1 VLGHS
6 IHSEKIVMEEIRFVD
21 TTIRDGHQSLWAE
34 RMSTGMMLPIAKNLD
49 DAGFLA
55 IEILSGS
62 HIKKAVRELR
72 EDPWERIK
80 RVAERAPKTP
90 LRLIAGRVNTFG
102 FDPPCMYELF
112 IERMAANG
120 VRQARIS
127 EPWNDLPG
135 WKYRVAVA
143 RRFGLDPIVNL
154 IYSVSPVH
162 SDDYYAERCRQA
174 VTLNPFRLCLKD
186 PGGLL
191 TPERVRTLVPVILN
205 NAGEIPVEI
214 HSHCTTG
221 LGPLVALEAVR
232 LGIRIVNTGVPPLAD
247 SSALPSIFNVA
258 HNLRALGYKPVV
270 DEELLRP
277 VSGHFDVIARR
288 EGLPIGVPAEYDY
301 EVYQH
306 QVPGGMISNL
316 AHQLRQV
323 GKEAQLKEALEE
335 TSRVRVEFGYPIMVT
350 PLSQFV
356 GSQAAINV
364 IVGERYKEVTDQ
376 VIRYALGHFGEE
388 AVTAMDQEVRA
399 RILDRTRAKEIMEQ
413 TRTNPTIAEMRR
425 DLNAETVSDEELLLR
440 WLLTKEDIAAMRAA
454 GPAKEYVTQR
464 HPLVKLMAD
473 LTCRADCN
481 LIQVSK
487 PGFALT
493 LERRAAAQ

>member
-1 VLGHS
+1 
-6 IHSEKIVMEEIRFVD
+6 MEEIRFVD

-49 DAGFLA
+49 EAGFLA
-55 IEILSGS
+55 IELLSGS

-72 EDPWERIK
+72 EDPWERIR
-80 RVAERAPKTP
+80 RVAERVPNTP

-120 VRQARIS
+120 IRQARIS

-143 RRFGLDPIVNL
+143 RKFGLDPIVNL
-154 IYSVSPVH
+154 IYSVSPLH
-162 SDDYYAERCRQA
+162 TDEYYAERCRQA
-174 VTLNPFRLCLKD
+174 VTLKPFRLCLKD

-191 TPERVRTLVPVILN
+191 TPERVRTLVPVILKH
-205 NAGEIPVEI
+205 AKGIPVEL

-247 SSALPSIFNVA
+247 SSALPSIYNVA
-258 HNLRALGYKPVV
+258 HNLRAIGYQPVIDEEVLKPVT
-270 DEELLRP
+270 E
-277 VSGHFDVIARR
+277 HFTTVAHR
-288 EGLPIGVPAEYDY
+288 EGFPIGVPAEYDY
-301 EVYQH
+301 AVYQH
-306 QVPGGMISNL
+306 QIPGGMISNL
-316 AHQLRQV
+316 GHQLGQV
-323 GKEAQLKEALEE
+323 GKAAQLEQALEE
-335 TSRVRVEFGYPIMVT
+335 TARVRVEFGYPIMVT

-376 VIRYALGHFGEE
+376 SIRYALGQFGEE
-388 AVTAMDQEVRA
+388 AVTAMDQDVRA
-399 RILDRTRAKEIMEQ
+399 KILDRPRAKEIMAQKRE
-413 TRTNPTIAEMRR
+413 NPTLADMRR
-425 DLNAETVSDEELLLR
+425 DLDGGSISDEELLLR
-440 WLLTKEDIAAMRAA
+440 WLINREDIAAMQAA
-454 GPAKEYVTQR
+454 GPAREYVTTR

-473 LTCRADCN
+473 LTQRADCN

-493 LERRAAAQ
+493 LERNAARD

>member
-1 VLGHS
+1 
-6 IHSEKIVMEEIRFVD
+6 MDEIRFVD

-34 RMSTGMMLPIAKNLD
+34 RMSPGMMLPIAKNLN

-55 IEILSGS
+55 VELRSGS
-62 HIKKAVRELR
+62 PIKKAVRELR

-80 RVAERAPKTP
+80 RIFALCPDTP
-90 LRLIAGRVNTFG
+90 MRLIAGRVNTFG

-112 IERMAANG
+112 IGRMAANG
-120 VRQARIS
+120 IRQARIS

-135 WKYRVAVA
+135 WTYRVKVA
-143 RRFGLDPIVNL
+143 RQFGVDPIVNL

-162 SDDYYAERCRQA
+162 TDEYYAERCRQA
-174 VTLNPFRLCLKD
+174 VTLKPFRLCLKD

-191 TPERVRTLVPVILN
+191 TPERTRTLVPVVLAN
-205 NAGEIPVEI
+205 SSGIPVEL

-232 LGIRIVNTGVPPLAD
+232 LGIRIVNTGWPPPGV
-247 SSALPSIFNVA
+247 SSALPSIYNVA
-258 HNLRALGYKPVV
+258 HNLRALGYKPVI
-270 DEELLRP
+270 DEKVLRP
-277 VSGHFDVIARR
+277 VTEHFNIIAKR
-288 EGLPIGVPAEYDY
+288 EGFPIGVPAEYD
-301 EVYQH
+301 EETYQH
-306 QVPGGMISNL
+306 QVPGGMASNL
-316 AHQLRQV
+316 GHQLGQV
-323 GKEAQLKEALEE
+323 GKESQLAEALVE
-335 TSRVRVEFGYPIMVT
+335 TSRVRVELGHPIMVT

-364 IVGERYKEVTDQ
+364 IIGERYKEVTDQ

-399 RILDRTRAKEIMEQ
+399 KILDRPRAKEIMAQ
-413 TRTNPTIAEMRR
+413 TRTQPTMADMRR
-425 DLNAETVSDEELLLR
+425 DLDAATVSDEELLLR
-440 WLLTKEDIAAMRAA
+440 WLLTKDDIAAMRAA
-454 GPAKEYVTQR
+454 GPAQEYTPAR

-473 LTCRADCN
+473 LTQRADCN

-493 LERRAAAQ
+493 LERKAG

>member
-1 VLGHS
+1 MILGAA
-6 IHSEKIVMEEIRFVD
+6 MDEIRFVD

-34 RMSTGMMLPIAKNLD
+34 RMSTGMMLPIAKRLD
-49 DAGFLA
+49 QAGFLA
-55 IEILSGS
+55 IELLSGS

-72 EDPWERIK
+72 EDPWERIR
-80 RVAERAPKTP
+80 RVAEQIPHTP

-102 FDPPCMYELF
+102 FDPPSMYELF

-120 VRQARIS
+120 IRQARIS

-135 WKYRVAVA
+135 WQYRVAVA
-143 RRFGLDPIVNL
+143 RKFGLDPIVNL

-162 SDDYYAERCRQA
+162 TDAYYAERCRQA
-174 VTLNPFRLCLKD
+174 ASLKPFRLCLKD

-191 TPERVRTLVPVILN
+191 TPERTRTLVPVVLA
-205 NAGEIPVEI
+205 NAGGIPVEL

-247 SSALPSIFNVA
+247 GAALPSIFNVA
-258 HNLRALGYKPVV
+258 HNLRAIGYKPVI
-270 DEELLRP
+270 DEEVLRP
-277 VSGHFDVIARR
+277 VTDHFTLIARR
-288 EGLPIGVPAEYDY
+288 EGFPIGVPAEYDAAI
-301 EVYQH
+301 YQH

-316 AHQLRQV
+316 GHQLRQV
-323 GKEAQLKEALEE
+323 GKEAQLQQALEE
-335 TSRVRVEFGYPIMVT
+335 TGRVRVELGHPIMVT

-364 IVGERYKEVTDQ
+364 ILGERYKEVTDQ
-376 VIRYALGHFGEE
+376 VIRYALGQFGAE
-388 AVTAMDQEVRA
+388 AVTAMDQEVRG
-399 RILDRTRAKEIMEQ
+399 RILDRPRAREIMAQERPQ
-413 TRTNPTIAEMRR
+413 PTLADMRR
-425 DLNAETVSDEELLLR
+425 ALGGPAVSDEELLLR
-440 WLLTKEDIAAMRAA
+440 WLLSKDDIALMRAA
-454 GPAKEYVTQR
+454 GPAKEYVTLK
-464 HPLVKLMAD
+464 HPLVRLMAE
-473 LTCRADCN
+473 LTRHADCN

-493 LERRAAAQ
+493 LEKSATS

>member
-1 VLGHS
+1 
-6 IHSEKIVMEEIRFVD
+6 MDEIRFVD

-34 RMSTGMMLPIAKNLD
+34 RMSTGMMLPIARNLD

-62 HIKKAVRELR
+62 HVKKAVRELR

-112 IERMAANG
+112 IGRMAANG
-120 VRQARIS
+120 IRQARIS

-135 WKYRVAVA
+135 WKYRVEVA
-143 RRFGLDPIVNL
+143 RRFGLDPIINL

-162 SDDYYAERCRQA
+162 TDDYYAERCRQA
-174 VTLNPFRLCLKD
+174 VTLKPFRICLKD

-191 TPERVRTLVPVILN
+191 TPERVRTLVPAVLQN
-205 NAGEIPVEI
+205 SSGIPVEL

-247 SSALPSIFNVA
+247 GSALPSIFNVA
-258 HNLRALGYKPVV
+258 HNLRALGYRPVIN
-270 DEELLRP
+270 EEVLRP
-277 VSGHFDVIARR
+277 VKEHFEIIAHK
-288 EGLPIGVPAEYDY
+288 EGFPLGVPAEYDY

-316 AHQLRQV
+316 GHQLRQV
-323 GKEAQLKEALEE
+323 GKEAQLQEALEE

-388 AVTAMDQEVRA
+388 AVTAMDQEMRA
-399 RILDRTRAKEIMEQ
+399 KILDRPRAKEIMAQ
-413 TRTNPTIAEMRR
+413 TRAHPTIADMRR
-425 DLNAETVSDEELLLR
+425 DLDAATVSDEELVLR
-440 WLLTKEDIAAMRAA
+440 WLLNKEDIEAMRAA
-454 GPAKEYVTQR
+454 GPAKEYITAR
-464 HPLVKLMAD
+464 HPLVRLMSD
-473 LTCRADCN
+473 LAHRSDCN

-493 LERRAAAQ
+493 LERRTAAQ

>member
-1 VLGHS
+1 MDEV
-6 IHSEKIVMEEIRFVD
+6 RFVD

-34 RMSTGMMLPIAKNLD
+34 RMSTGMMLPIARRLD
-49 DAGFLA
+49 EAGFLA
-55 IEILSGS
+55 IELLSGS

-72 EDPWERIK
+72 EDPWERIR
-80 RVAERAPKTP
+80 RVAELVPNTP

-120 VRQARIS
+120 IRQARIS

-135 WKYRVAVA
+135 WRYRTEVA
-143 RRFGLDPIVNL
+143 RKFGLDPIINL

-162 SDDYYAERCRQA
+162 SDEYYAERCRQA
-174 VTLNPFRLCLKD
+174 VTLAPFRLCLKD

-191 TPERVRTLVPVILN
+191 TPERTRTLVPVVLA
-205 NAGEIPVEI
+205 NAAGIPVEL

-221 LGPLVALEAVR
+221 LGPLVALEAVK
-232 LGIRIVNTGVPPLAD
+232 LGIKIVNTGIPPLAD
-247 SSALPSIFNVA
+247 GSALPSIFNVA
-258 HNLRALGYKPVV
+258 HNLRALGYKPVIN
-270 DEELLRP
+270 EEVLRP
-277 VSGHFDVIARR
+277 VSEHLYIVAKR
-288 EGLPIGVPAEYDY
+288 EGFPLGVPAEYD
-301 EVYQH
+301 EATYQH

-316 AHQLRQV
+316 GHQLRQV
-323 GKEAQLKEALEE
+323 GKEAQLADALVE
-335 TSRVRVEFGYPIMVT
+335 TSRVRVELGYPIMVT

-388 AVTAMDQEVRA
+388 AVTAMDQDVRG
-399 RILDRTRAKEIMEQ
+399 RILDRPRAKEIMAQ
-413 TRTNPTIAEMRR
+413 TRTHPSIADMRR
-425 DLNAETVSDEELLLR
+425 DLDAATVSDEELLLR
-440 WLLTKEDIAAMRAA
+440 WLLNKDDIAAMRAA
-454 GPAKEYVTQR
+454 GPAKEYVTAR
-464 HPLVKLMAD
+464 HPLVKLMAE
-473 LTCRADCN
+473 LTQRADCN

-487 PGFALT
+487 TGFALT
-493 LERRAAAQ
+493 LERNAASR

>member
-1 VLGHS
+1 MDE
-6 IHSEKIVMEEIRFVD
+6 IHFVD

-34 RMSTGMMLPIAKNLD
+34 RMSTGMMLPIAKPLD

-55 IEILSGS
+55 IELLSGS

-72 EDPWERIK
+72 EDPWERIR
-80 RVAERAPKTP
+80 RVAERVPNTP

-120 VRQARIS
+120 IRQARIS

-135 WKYRVAVA
+135 WRYRTEVA
-143 RRFGLDPIVNL
+143 RKFGLDPIINL

-162 SDDYYAERCRQA
+162 TDEYYAERCRQA
-174 VTLNPFRLCLKD
+174 VTLKPFRLCLKD

-191 TPERVRTLVPVILN
+191 TTERTRTLVPVVLAN
-205 NAGEIPVEI
+205 SGGIPVEL

-221 LGPLVALEAVR
+221 LGPLVALEAVK
-232 LGIRIVNTGVPPLAD
+232 LGIRIVNTGIPPLAD
-247 SSALPSIFNVA
+247 GSALPSVFNVA
-258 HNLRALGYKPVV
+258 HNLRALGYMPVIN
-270 DEELLRP
+270 EELLHP
-277 VSGHFDVIARR
+277 VSEHLYAVAKR
-288 EGLPIGVPAEYDY
+288 EAFPLGVPAEYD
-301 EVYQH
+301 EETYQH

-316 AHQLRQV
+316 GHQLRQV
-323 GKEAQLKEALEE
+323 GKEAQLADALVE
-335 TSRVRVEFGYPIMVT
+335 TSRVRVELGYPIMVT

-364 IVGERYKEVTDQ
+364 IIGERYKEVTDQ

-399 RILDRTRAKEIMEQ
+399 EILDRPRAKEIMAQ
-413 TRTNPTIAEMRR
+413 TRTHPTMADMRR
-425 DLNAETVSDEELLLR
+425 DLDAATVSDEELLLR
-440 WLLTKEDIAAMRAA
+440 WLLTKDDIAAMRAA
-454 GPAKEYVTQR
+454 GPAQEYVTAR
-464 HPLVKLMAD
+464 HPLVKLMAE
-473 LTCRADCN
+473 LTQRSDCN

-487 PGFALT
+487 TGFALT
-493 LERRAAAQ
+493 LERRAS

>member
-1 VLGHS
+1 MDE
-6 IHSEKIVMEEIRFVD
+6 IHFVD

-34 RMSTGMMLPIAKNLD
+34 RMSTGMMLPIAKRLD

-55 IEILSGS
+55 IELLSGS
-62 HIKKAVRELR
+62 HIKKAVSELR
-72 EDPWERIK
+72 EDPWERIR
-80 RVAERAPKTP
+80 RVAERVPNTP

-120 VRQARIS
+120 IRQARIS

-135 WKYRVAVA
+135 WRYRTEVA
-143 RRFGLDPIVNL
+143 RKFGLDPIINL

-162 SDDYYAERCRQA
+162 TDEYYAERCRQA
-174 VTLNPFRLCLKD
+174 VTLKPFRLCLKD

-191 TPERVRTLVPVILN
+191 TPDRVRTLVPVVLQ
-205 NAGEIPVEI
+205 NAGGIPVEL

-221 LGPLVALEAVR
+221 LGPLVALEAVK
-232 LGIRIVNTGVPPLAD
+232 LGITIVNTGVPPLAD
-247 SSALPSIFNVA
+247 GSALPSIFNVA
-258 HNLRALGYKPVV
+258 HNLRALGYKTVINEEVLKPVQ
-270 DEELLRP
+270 E
-277 VSGHFDVIARR
+277 HFTIIAKR
-288 EGLPIGVPAEYDY
+288 EGFPMGVPAEYD
-301 EVYQH
+301 EEIYQH

-316 AHQLRQV
+316 GEQLRQV
-323 GKEAQLKEALEE
+323 GKEAQLQQALEE

-356 GSQAAINV
+356 GSQSAINV

-388 AVTAMDQEVRA
+388 AVTAMDQEVRG
-399 RILDRTRAKEIMEQ
+399 RILDRPRAREIMAQ
-413 TRTNPTIAEMRR
+413 TRQHPTIAEMRR
-425 DLNAETVSDEELLLR
+425 DLDAATVSEEELLLR
-440 WLLTKEDIAAMRAA
+440 WLINKEDIAAMRAA
-454 GPAKEYVTQR
+454 GPAKPYVTAR

-473 LTCRADCN
+473 LTQRADCN

-493 LERRAAAQ
+493 LERKAG

>member
-1 VLGHS
+1 MDEV
-6 IHSEKIVMEEIRFVD
+6 RFVD

-34 RMSTGMMLPIAKNLD
+34 RMSTGMMLPIAKRLD
-49 DAGFLA
+49 EAGFLA
-55 IEILSGS
+55 IELLSGS

-72 EDPWERIK
+72 EDPWERIR
-80 RVAERAPKTP
+80 RVAELVPNTP

-120 VRQARIS
+120 IRQARIS

-135 WKYRVAVA
+135 WRYRTEVA
-143 RRFGLDPIVNL
+143 RKFGLDPIINL

-162 SDDYYAERCRQA
+162 TDDYYAERCRQA
-174 VTLNPFRLCLKD
+174 VTLSPFRLCLKD

-191 TPERVRTLVPVILN
+191 TPERTRTLVPVVLA
-205 NAGEIPVEI
+205 NAAGIPVEL

-221 LGPLVALEAVR
+221 LGPLVALEAVK
-232 LGIRIVNTGVPPLAD
+232 LGIKIVNTGIPPLAD
-247 SSALPSIFNVA
+247 GSALPSVFNVA
-258 HNLRALGYKPVV
+258 HNLRALGYKPVIN
-270 DEELLRP
+270 EEVLRP
-277 VSGHFDVIARR
+277 VSEHLYAVARR
-288 EGLPIGVPAEYDY
+288 EGFPLGVPAEYD
-301 EVYQH
+301 EATYQH

-316 AHQLRQV
+316 GHQLRQV
-323 GKEAQLKEALEE
+323 GKEAQLADALVE
-335 TSRVRVEFGYPIMVT
+335 TSRVRVELGYPIMVT

-399 RILDRTRAKEIMEQ
+399 RILDRPRAKEIMAQ
-413 TRTNPTIAEMRR
+413 TRTYPTLADMRR
-425 DLNAETVSDEELLLR
+425 DLDAATVSDEELLLR
-440 WLLTKEDIAAMRAA
+440 WLLNKDDIAAMRAA
-454 GPAKEYVTQR
+454 GLAKEYVTAR
-464 HPLVKLMAD
+464 HPLVKLMAE
-473 LTCRADCN
+473 LTQRADCN

-487 PGFALT
+487 TGFALT
-493 LERRAAAQ
+493 LERNVASR

>member
-1 VLGHS
+1 MDEV
-6 IHSEKIVMEEIRFVD
+6 RFVD

-49 DAGFLA
+49 DAGFVA
-55 IEILSGS
+55 IELLSGS

-72 EDPWERIK
+72 EDPWERIR
-80 RVAERAPKTP
+80 RVAERCPKTP

-112 IERMAANG
+112 IGRMAANG
-120 VRQARIS
+120 IRQARIS

-135 WKYRVAVA
+135 WSFRVGVA
-143 RRFGLDPIVNL
+143 RKFGVDPIVNL

-162 SDDYYAERCRQA
+162 TDAYFAERCRQA
-174 VTLNPFRLCLKD
+174 VTLKPFRLCLKD

-191 TPERVRTLVPVILN
+191 TPERVRTLVPVVLK
-205 NAGEIPVEI
+205 NAGGIPVEL

-247 SSALPSIFNVA
+247 GSALPSIFNVA
-258 HNLRALGYKPVV
+258 HNLRALGYQPVIE
-270 DEELLRP
+270 EELLRP
-277 VSGHFDVIARR
+277 VSEHFNIIAKR
-288 EGLPIGVPAEYDY
+288 EGFPLGVPAEYDY
-301 EVYQH
+301 ETYQH

-316 AHQLRQV
+316 GHQLRQV
-323 GKEAQLKEALEE
+323 GKEAQLQQALEE

-376 VIRYALGHFGEE
+376 VIRYALGYFGEE
-388 AVTAMDQEVRA
+388 AITAMDQEVRA
-399 RILDRTRAKEIMEQ
+399 RILDRPRAKEIMAQSREH
-413 TRTNPTIAEMRR
+413 PTIADMRR
-425 DLNAETVSDEELLLR
+425 DLDAANVSEEELLLR
-440 WLLTKEDIAAMRAA
+440 WLLNKEDIAAMRAA
-454 GPAKEYVTQR
+454 GPAKDYVTAR
-464 HPLVKLMAD
+464 HPLVRLMAE
-473 LTCRADCN
+473 LTQRSDCN
-481 LIQVSK
+481 LVHVSK
-487 PGFALT
+487 PGFALM
-493 LERRAAAQ
+493 LERNGAGR

>member
-1 VLGHS
+1 MDEVH
-6 IHSEKIVMEEIRFVD
+6 FVD

-34 RMSTGMMLPIAKNLD
+34 RMSTGMMLPIVKNLD
-49 DAGFLA
+49 EAGFLA
-55 IEILSGS
+55 IELLSGS

-80 RVAERAPKTP
+80 RVCALAPNTP
-90 LRLIAGRVNTFG
+90 MRLIAGRVNTFG

-120 VRQARIS
+120 IRQARIS

-143 RRFGLDPIVNL
+143 RKFGLDPILNL

-162 SDDYYAERCRQA
+162 TDEYYAKRCRQA
-174 VTLNPFRLCLKD
+174 ATLKPFRLCLKD

-191 TPERVRTLVPVILN
+191 TPERARTLVPVILK
-205 NAGEIPVEI
+205 NARGIAVEL

-247 SSALPSIFNVA
+247 GSALPSIFNVA
-258 HNLRALGYKPVV
+258 HNLRAIGYKPIVSEDV
-270 DEELLRP
+270 LKP
-277 VSGHFDVIARR
+277 VSEHFNIIARR
-288 EGLPIGVPAEYDY
+288 ENFPIGAPAEYD
-301 EVYQH
+301 EAIYQH

-316 AHQLRQV
+316 GHQLAQV
-323 GKEAQLKEALEE
+323 GKEAQLAEALEE

-364 IVGERYKEVTDQ
+364 ILGERYKEVTDQ

-388 AVTAMDQEVRA
+388 AVTAMDQDVRA
-399 RILDRTRAKEIMEQ
+399 KILDRPRAKEIKAQ
-413 TRTNPTIAEMRR
+413 KRQQPSLADMRR
-425 DLNAETVSDEELLLR
+425 DLGGPDVADEELLLR
-440 WLLTKEDIAAMRAA
+440 WLLSKDDIAKMRAA
-454 GPAKEYVTQR
+454 GPAKPYVTTR
-464 HPLVKLMAD
+464 HPLVKLMAE
-473 LTCRADCN
+473 LAQSTETN

-493 LERRAAAQ
+493 LERKTAMR

>member
-1 VLGHS
+1 MDEV
-6 IHSEKIVMEEIRFVD
+6 RFVD

-34 RMSTGMMLPIAKNLD
+34 RMSTGMMLPIAKRLD

-55 IEILSGS
+55 IELLSGS

-72 EDPWERIK
+72 EDPWERIR
-80 RVAERAPKTP
+80 RVAERVPNTP

-120 VRQARIS
+120 IRQARIS

-135 WKYRVAVA
+135 WRYRTEVA
-143 RRFGLDPIVNL
+143 RKFGLDPIINL

-162 SDDYYAERCRQA
+162 TDEYYAERCRQA
-174 VTLNPFRLCLKD
+174 VTLKPFRLCLKD

-191 TPERVRTLVPVILN
+191 TPERTRTLVPVILAN
-205 NAGEIPVEI
+205 SGGIPVEL

-221 LGPLVALEAVR
+221 LGPLVALEAVK
-232 LGIRIVNTGVPPLAD
+232 LGIRIVNTGIPPLAD
-247 SSALPSIFNVA
+247 GSALPSVFNVA
-258 HNLRALGYKPVV
+258 HNLRALGYKPVIN
-270 DEELLRP
+270 EELLHP
-277 VSGHFDVIARR
+277 VSEHLYAVAKR
-288 EGLPIGVPAEYDY
+288 EGFPLGVPAEYD
-301 EVYQH
+301 EATYQH

-316 AHQLRQV
+316 GHQLRQV
-323 GKEAQLKEALEE
+323 GKEAQLAEALVE
-335 TSRVRVEFGYPIMVT
+335 TSRVRVELGYPIMVT

-364 IVGERYKEVTDQ
+364 IIGERYKEVTDQ

-399 RILDRTRAKEIMEQ
+399 KILDRPRAKEIMAQ
-413 TRTNPTIAEMRR
+413 TRKHPTMADMRR
-425 DLNAETVSDEELLLR
+425 DLDAATVSDEELLLR
-440 WLLTKEDIAAMRAA
+440 WLLTKDDIAAMRAA
-454 GPAKEYVTQR
+454 GPAQEYVTAR
-464 HPLVKLMAD
+464 HPLVKLIAE
-473 LTCRADCN
+473 LTQRSDCN

-487 PGFALT
+487 TGFALT
-493 LERRAAAQ
+493 LERKAS

>member
-1 VLGHS
+1 MDEV
-6 IHSEKIVMEEIRFVD
+6 RFVD

-34 RMSTGMMLPIAKNLD
+34 RMSTGMMLPIAKRLD
-49 DAGFLA
+49 EAGFLA
-55 IEILSGS
+55 IELLSGS

-72 EDPWERIK
+72 EDPWERIR
-80 RVAERAPKTP
+80 RVAELVPNTP

-112 IERMAANG
+112 IARMAANG
-120 VRQARIS
+120 IRQARIS

-135 WKYRVAVA
+135 WKYRVEVA

-162 SDDYYAERCRQA
+162 TDEYFAERCRQA
-174 VTLNPFRLCLKD
+174 VTLAPFRLCLKD

-191 TPERVRTLVPVILN
+191 TPERTRTLVPVILA
-205 NAGEIPVEI
+205 NASGIPVEL

-232 LGIRIVNTGVPPLAD
+232 LGIRIVNTGIPPLANGP
-247 SSALPSIFNVA
+247 ALPSIYNVA
-258 HNLRALGYKPVV
+258 RNLRALGYQPVINQEV
-270 DEELLRP
+270 LHP
-277 VSGHFDVIARR
+277 VTEHFNAIAKR
-288 EGLPIGVPAEYDY
+288 EGFPLGVPAEYD
-301 EVYQH
+301 EATYQH

-316 AHQLRQV
+316 GHQLRQV
-323 GKEAQLKEALEE
+323 GKEGQLQQALEE

-388 AVTAMDQEVRA
+388 AVTAMDQDVRQ
-399 RILDRTRAKEIMEQ
+399 RILDRPRAKEIMAQ
-413 TRTNPTIAEMRR
+413 TRTHPTIADMRR
-425 DLNAETVSDEELLLR
+425 DLDAATVSEEELLLR
-440 WLLTKEDIAAMRAA
+440 WLLNRDDIAAMRAA
-454 GPAKEYVTQR
+454 GPAKDYVTTR

-473 LTCRADCN
+473 LTQRADCN

-487 PGFALT
+487 SGFALT
-493 LERRAAAQ
+493 LQKNIAVD

>member
-1 VLGHS
+1 
-6 IHSEKIVMEEIRFVD
+6 MDEIRFVD

-49 DAGFLA
+49 AAGFLA
-55 IEILSGS
+55 IELLSGS

-80 RVAERAPKTP
+80 RICALCPNTP
-90 LRLIAGRVNTFG
+90 MRLIAGRVNTFG
-102 FDPPCMYELF
+102 FDPPAMYELF

-120 VRQARIS
+120 IRQARIS

-135 WKYRVAVA
+135 WTYRVKVA
-143 RRFGLDPIVNL
+143 RQFGLDPIVNL

-162 SDDYYAERCRQA
+162 TDEYYAERCRQA
-174 VTLNPFRLCLKD
+174 VTLKPFRLCLKD

-191 TPERVRTLVPVILN
+191 TPERTRTLVPVVLA
-205 NAGEIPVEI
+205 NAGGIPVEL

-247 SSALPSIFNVA
+247 GSALPSIFNVA
-258 HNLRALGYKPVV
+258 HNLRALGYKPVI
-270 DEELLRP
+270 DEEVLRP
-277 VSGHFDVIARR
+277 VSEHFNIIARR
-288 EGLPIGVPAEYDY
+288 EKFPIGAPAEYD
-301 EVYQH
+301 EEIYQH

-316 AHQLRQV
+316 GHQLGQV
-323 GKEAQLKEALEE
+323 GKEAELGHALEE

-364 IVGERYKEVTDQ
+364 IIGERYKEVTDQ
-376 VIRYALGHFGEE
+376 VIRYALGQFGEE
-388 AVTAMDQEVRA
+388 AVTAMDQNVRA
-399 RILDRTRAKEIMEQ
+399 KILDRPRAKEIMAQPREH
-413 TRTNPTIAEMRR
+413 PSLADVRR
-425 DLNAETVSDEELLLR
+425 DLGGADVSDEELLLR
-440 WLLTKEDIAAMRAA
+440 WLLTKDDVAKMRAA
-454 GPAKEYVTQR
+454 GPAKPYVTTR

-473 LTCRADCN
+473 LAGSTDTN

-487 PGFALT
+487 PGFSLT
-493 LERRAAAQ
+493 LERKAAAR